1 MVINHNLSAM
11 NAHRNMG
18 VNNSN
23 KAKSIEKLSSGL
35 RINRAGD
42 DAAGLS
48 ISEKMRGQIRGLQQ
62 ATRNAQ
68 DGVSLIQTAEGAL
81 GESQSILQR
90 MRELAVQ
97 ATNGSN
103 QDADR
108 DMITKEFSQLQD
120 EMTRIAGDSEFN
132 KKKLLDGSMGGGRL
146 GAATTAKIQAS
157 SYTMQTSAAKL
168 GGSAAKSNASGQ
180 IKMASATRKLASA
193 DTLMGQYDGMIT
205 LAKSLSPVSAAKKL
219 ASAALKLGSAN
230 IKKTSAAIKTAS
242 AEIKFA
248 SAAAKTAKQN
258 IKTQSAAVKMASA
271 GTGVKFQIGANSG
284 QVIDLSIDDMRA
296 TALGVNKAA
305 VSIDDDVKASHAI
318 TEIDKALTK
327 ISDQRAS
334 LGAAQNRLE
343 HTIDSDNN
351 AAENLQAAESRIR
364 DVDMAAEMMKYTK
377 SNILAQA
384 AQAMLGQAN
393 SAPNSVLN
401 LLQQ

>member
-23 KAKSIEKLSSGL
+23 KGKSIEKLSSGL

-146 GAATTAKIQAS
+146 GAATTAKIKAS

-168 GGSAAKSNASGQ
+168 GGSAAIKTASGQ
-180 IKMASATRKLASA
+180 IKMASATRKLASS
-193 DTLMGQYDGMIT
+193 DTLMGQYNGMIT
-205 LAKSLSPVSAAKKL
+205 LAKSLSPVSAAKKI
-219 ASAALKLGSAN
+219 ASAAVKLGSAN

-248 SAAAKTAKQN
+248 SAAAKTKAQN
-258 IKTQSAAVKMASA
+258 IKTQLAAVKMASA

-284 QVIDLSIDDMRA
+284 QVIELSIDDMRA